1 MCTIAAFFLNEMQYL
16 ELLNQINSCAAK
28 PENFHST
35 EVDGP
40 ARRRQPSLIAFRR
53 REVVGGG
60 EGGRW

>member
-40 ARRRQPSLIAFRR
+40 AAAAAAAAAVLNS
-53 REVVGGG
+53 V
-60 EGGRW
+60 